1 MTHLRLSL
9 IGIVALWIAL
19 PTALSAPSVECETF
33 SGTWRLER
41 VTDGER
47 SRTDL
52 NERLTFRCEEGSI
65 AMEYQITDRFGTRT
79 LDLAAPLDGRPREQR
94 VQSRRAL
101 VAARIEDGQL
111 ELRIERDAP
120 FGHIHNQRQMRSDL
134 EGRRLESLRTNFK
147 NDGSEHSKWR
157 ETWVRVE

>member
-9 IGIVALWIAL
+9 IVVVALWIAM
-19 PTALSAPSVECETF
+19 PMARSTAAVECETF

-52 NERLTFRCEEGSI
+52 DERLTFRCEEGSI
-65 AMEYQITDRFGTRT
+65 ALEYQITDRFGTRT
-79 LDLAAPLDGRPREQR
+79 LDLAAPLDGKPREQR
-94 VQSRRAL
+94 VQARRAL
-101 VAARIEDGQL
+101 VAARIDDGQL

-120 FGHIHNQRQMRSDL
+120 FGHIHNQRQMRSDP

-147 NDGSEHSKWR
+147 KDGSEHSKWR

>member
-1 MTHLRLSL
+1 MPHLRLSL
-9 IGIVALWIAL
+9 ISVVALWIAM
-19 PTALSAPSVECETF
+19 PTAHATPSVDCESF

-52 NERLTFRCEEGSI
+52 DERLTFRCEAGSI
-65 AMEYQITDRFGTRT
+65 ALEYQITDRFGTRT

-101 VAARIEDGQL
+101 VAARIDDGQL

-120 FGHIHNQRQMRSDL
+120 FGHIHNQRQMRPDL

-147 NDGSEHSKWR
+147 KDGSEHSKWQ
-157 ETWVRVE
+157 ETWVRVD